1 MDSVV
6 PIRDKYVLNTYL
18 LNPIP
23 EKEWI
28 VWIIMPI
35 KPDTCWGVCNMPLPI
50 RDKYLINTYLLNPIP
65 EKDRIVWIIMPIKP
79 GTFLDVCNT
88 PLPIRDKYLINTYL
102 LYLISGKDWM
112 VRVKAYCIRLT
123 NAHDYGQ
130 MIDSHGTFWG
140 VCNTPLPIRI
150 KNLIPIYQKNLKP
163 CTCQG
168 VCNTSLYIRDKCLI
182 NMYLLNPIIGKD

>member
-1 MDSVV
+1 MYSVV

-35 KPDTCWGVCNMPLPI
+35 KP
-50 RDKYLINTYLLNPIP
+50 
-65 EKDRIVWIIMPIKP
+65 

-102 LYLISGKDWM
+102 LNPIPGKD
-112 VRVKAYCIRLT
+112 
-123 NAHDYGQ
+123 
-130 MIDSHGTFWG
+130 
-140 VCNTPLPIRI
+140 
-150 KNLIPIYQKNLKP
+150 
-163 CTCQG
+163 
-168 VCNTSLYIRDKCLI
+168 
-182 NMYLLNPIIGKD
+182 